1 MKNIKKY
8 YFIIGLLILGF
19 ISGIVFIYFITD
31 MDKLIVKNEISDYIR
46 IINKDDFNY
55 LDSLFKSFLENI
67 IFLFIIWSSGFI
79 FILLPISYFL
89 IFYKGFLLGFLLSIL
104 VYIYKLKGIILFL
117 GFVIPYEV
125 LFILVLI
132 ITLYIIKNIAKKYF
146 KAIYK
151 NKNYDLN
158 RLTKIYF
165 LLLVILI
172 IISIILSFV
181 EVYINYYIIKLIL

>member
-117 GFVIPYEV
+117 GFVIPYE
-125 LFILVLI
+125 
-132 ITLYIIKNIAKKYF
+132 
-146 KAIYK
+146 
-151 NKNYDLN
+151 
-158 RLTKIYF
+158 
-165 LLLVILI
+165 
-172 IISIILSFV
+172 
-181 EVYINYYIIKLIL
+181 EE